1 MPNAPLDPAKAQL
14 LAAILPHVAFDGWS
28 HSAFAAAVADTG
40 LNPDHARTLCPRGA
54 ADLAIAFHQDGDRAM
69 RAAVKAADL
78 RQMRYSEK
86 VAFAVRARIA
96 AIADKEAVRRGT
108 ALFALPHM
116 AADGA
121 KLIWGTADAIWDV
134 LGDTSDD
141 FNWYSKRV
149 TLSAVWTSTVVFW
162 LGDDSSGGQA
172 TDAFIDRRIANVM
185 QFEKF
190 RSQVNASPLLKPL
203 TGPLLG
209 LLGKIKAPTRIPQVD
224 LPGSWTAPRP

>member
-1 MPNAPLDPAKAQL
+1 MLHAPLDPVKAQL
-14 LAAILPHVAFDGWS
+14 LAAILPHVAFEGWS
-28 HSAFAAAVADTG
+28 QPAFAAAVADVG
-40 LNPDHARTLCPRGA
+40 LNPDSARALCPRGA

-69 RAAVKAADL
+69 RLAVKSADL
-78 RQMRYSEK
+78 SLMRYSEK

-96 AIADKEAVRRGT
+96 AITDKEAVRRGA

-121 KLIWGTADAIWDV
+121 RLIWGTADAIWDV

-149 TLSAVWTSTVVFW
+149 TLSAVWTSVVMYW
-162 LGDDSSGGQA
+162 LGDDSLGGQA

-190 RSQVNASPLLKPL
+190 KSQVNASPLLKPL

-209 LLGKIKAPTRIPQVD
+209 LLGKIKAPARLPPAD
-224 LPGSWTAPRP
+224 LPGSWTAPR

>member
-14 LAAILPHVAFDGWS
+14 LAAILPHVAFEGWS
-28 HSAFAAAVADTG
+28 QTAYAAAVAETG
-40 LNPDHARTLCPRGA
+40 LNPDQARSLCPRGA
-54 ADLAIAFHQDGDRAM
+54 ADLAIAFHQDGDRLM
-69 RAAVKAADL
+69 RDAVKAADL
-78 RQMRYSEK
+78 QQMRYSEK
-86 VAFAVRARIA
+86 VAFTVRARIA
-96 AIADKEAVRRGT
+96 AIADKEAMRRGT

-121 KLIWGTADAIWDV
+121 RLIWGTADAIWDV

-149 TLSAVWTSTVVFW
+149 TLSAVWTSVVVFW
-162 LGDDSSGGQA
+162 LGDDSLGGQA

-190 RSQVNASPLLKPL
+190 KAQVNSSSLLKPL
-203 TGPLLG
+203 TAPLLG
-209 LLGKIKAPTRIPQVD
+209 LLGKIKAPTRVSQAD
-224 LPGSWTAPRP
+224 LPGRWTAPR